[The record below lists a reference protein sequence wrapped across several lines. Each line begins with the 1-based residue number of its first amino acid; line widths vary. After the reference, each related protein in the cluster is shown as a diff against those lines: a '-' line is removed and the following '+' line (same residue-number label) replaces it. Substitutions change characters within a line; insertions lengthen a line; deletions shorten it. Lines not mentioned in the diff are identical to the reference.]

1 MSWELVVVAVSAR
14 RSLPKIQVSPARRL
28 NLFFKLIFM
37 ALVFASDVSKNAAS
51 RVSPADRRLALPAA
65 AAILLLGILA
75 WPVLRFWAYEYA
87 KPESYYGHAPLIPLI
102 VALMLW
108 HRRTALAA
116 VPKKP
121 SPAAAA
127 LVVAGLALLVFAL
140 KIQAEAL
147 ESTGLLLSVTA
158 GVWMVLGTAFV
169 RAASFPLGFL
179 WLMAPLPGPVLNEAT
194 QRVQMLS
201 TELADKLLHGMGF
214 GTTLTGNVIQME
226 DYSLFVD
233 VPCSGFKLL
242 LALLTF
248 SAAFAFLVD
257 GTTAKRLALFGF
269 SLPLS
274 LLVNSVRIALIGVVG
289 ECVGAPAAHV
299 FHDWSG
305 LLTLT
310 LGFTALFSLAKGLGC
325 RTFAG
330 WPIF

>member
-1 MSWELVVVAVSAR
+1 MAVASVKSSSNAKAVS
-14 RSLPKIQVSPARRL
+14 RSWTAAAP
-28 NLFFKLIFM
+28 F
-37 ALVFASDVSKNAAS
+37 ALAAS
-51 RVSPADRRLALPAA
+51 
-65 AAILLLGILA
+65 LLLVLA
-75 WPVLRFWAYEYA
+75 WPVLRFWVYEYT

-102 VALMLW
+102 AALMLW
-108 HRRTALAA
+108 HKRDALAA
-116 VPKKP
+116 VVKKP
-121 SPAAAA
+121 AAQAVG
-127 LVVAGLALLVFAL
+127 LLLPGLALLVFAQ
-140 KIQAEAL
+140 KIEAEAL
-147 ESTGLLLSVTA
+147 ESTGLLLTLTA
-158 GVWMVLGTAFV
+158 GVWLVLGTAFL
-169 RAASFPLGFL
+169 RAAWFPAAFI

-201 TELADKLLHGMGF
+201 TALADKLLHGFGF

-257 GTTAKRLALFGF
+257 GSVSKRWLLFAF

-289 ECVGAPAAHV
+289 ECVGVPAAHV

-305 LLTLT
+305 MITLA
-310 LGFTALFSLAKGLGC
+310 LGFTALFALAKGLGC

-330 WPIF
+330 WAIF

>member
-1 MSWELVVVAVSAR
+1 MAVV
-14 RSLPKIQVSPARRL
+14 PA
-28 NLFFKLIFM
+28 K
-37 ALVFASDVSKNAAS
+37 SNAAKPGVS
-51 RVSPADRRLALPAA
+51 RLGFLLTQANLRAAVPFAA
-65 AAILLLGILA
+65 ALLLLGMLA
-75 WPVLRFWAYEYA
+75 WPVLRFWAYEYG

-102 VALMLW
+102 AGLMLW
-108 HRRTALAA
+108 HHRSALAR
-116 VPKKP
+116 VVKR
-121 SPAAAA
+121 PALWA
-127 LVVAGLALLVFAL
+127 LGLLLPGLALLVFAL

-147 ESTGLLLSVTA
+147 ESTGLLLTLTA
-158 GVWMVLGTAFV
+158 GVWLVLGGAFL
-169 RAASFPLGFL
+169 RAAWFPLGFL
-179 WLMAPLPGPVLNEAT
+179 WLLAPLPGPVLNEAT

-201 TELADKLLHGMGF
+201 TVLADKLLHGIGF

-257 GTTAKRLALFGF
+257 GPLTKRLALFAF

-299 FHDWSG
+299 FHDYSG
-305 LLTLT
+305 ILTLV
-310 LGFTALFSLAKGLGC
+310 LGFAALFSLAKGLGC

-330 WPIF
+330 WAIF

>member
-1 MSWELVVVAVSAR
+1 MAVTSVQPG
-14 RSLPKIQVSPARRL
+14 SETG
-28 NLFFKLIFM
+28 
-37 ALVFASDVSKNAAS
+37 AAS
-51 RVSPADRRLALPAA
+51 RNWALGIPFILAAV
-65 AAILLLGILA
+65 LLGALA
-75 WPVLRFWAYEYA
+75 WPVLRFWGYEYT
-87 KPESYYGHAPLIPLI
+87 KPESYYGHAPLIPFI
-102 VALMLW
+102 AGLMVW
-108 HRRTALAA
+108 HKRDALAA
-116 VPKKP
+116 VVKKP
-121 SPAAAA
+121 AVQAVGLLLP
-127 LVVAGLALLVFAL
+127 GLALLVFAQ
-140 KIQAEAL
+140 KIEAEAL
-147 ESTGLLLSVTA
+147 ESTGLLLTLTA
-158 GVWMVLGTAFV
+158 GIWLVLGTAFLRV
-169 RAASFPLGFL
+169 AWFPAAFI

-201 TELADKLLHGMGF
+201 TVLADKLLHLFGF

-257 GTTAKRLALFGF
+257 GSVSKRWLLFAF

-289 ECVGAPAAHV
+289 ECVGVPAAHV

-305 LLTLT
+305 MITLA
-310 LGFTALFSLAKGLGC
+310 LGFVALFTLAKGLGC

-330 WPIF
+330 WAIF